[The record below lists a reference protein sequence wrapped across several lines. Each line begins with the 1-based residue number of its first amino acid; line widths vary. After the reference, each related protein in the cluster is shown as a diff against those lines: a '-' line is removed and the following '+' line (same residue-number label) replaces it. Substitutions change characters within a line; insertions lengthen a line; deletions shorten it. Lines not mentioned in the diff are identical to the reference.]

1 MTTETAADI
10 STATPPALD
19 APTPR
24 LAEPA
29 RGIRLSWGGVIGGLL
44 VAIAVWL
51 ALSVLGLAVNLT
63 ALDPRNPAALQGIGM
78 AAGLWSLVVWVVA
91 LFAGGVVAG
100 HAAGIA
106 ERRRGALHGI
116 VLWSLATML
125 SMFVVADAVR
135 AVALGALMTT
145 APDEMGATGAALV
158 AATSTGKALWWVF
171 FAMLLGLGAAL
182 IGSTTG
188 VGRRQ
193 RRIAAAPA
201 AAVPVTPERPVVVPE
216 RPPLATTRE
225 AHP

>member
-1 MTTETAADI
+1 MTTENAADI
-10 STATPPALD
+10 STATPPAL
-19 APTPR
+19 AEPTPA

-29 RGIRLSWGGVIGGLL
+29 KSTRLSWGGVVGGLL
-44 VAIAVWL
+44 VAIAVWI
-51 ALSVLGLAVNLT
+51 ALSVLGLAVNLS
-63 ALDPRNPAALQGIGM
+63 ALDPTDPAALQGIGV
-78 AAGLWSLVVWVVA
+78 AAGLWSLVVWIVA

-100 HAAGIA
+100 HAAGIV

-125 SMFVVADAVR
+125 SMFVVADALR
-135 AVALGALMTT
+135 AVAIGALMTT
-145 APDEMGATGAALV
+145 APDEMGPAGAALV

-193 RRIAAAPA
+193 RRVAAGP
-201 AAVPVTPERPVVVPE
+201 PERAPVATE